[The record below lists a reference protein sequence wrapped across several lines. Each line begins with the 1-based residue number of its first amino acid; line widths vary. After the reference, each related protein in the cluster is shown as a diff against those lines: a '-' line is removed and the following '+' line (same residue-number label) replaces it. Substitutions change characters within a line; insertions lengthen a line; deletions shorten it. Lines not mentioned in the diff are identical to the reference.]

1 LAKAG
6 GIGKAEAAIKHLQF
20 NYSSVVIRMKGMN
33 PAITSHDA
41 FDRAIE
47 PLIKVFSRDQAAQI
61 ASFHADTEL
70 QVRIEELASKPTKVS
85 SLKANW
91 RNTKATLRPIGLLP
105 FCKPRFRG

>member
-1 LAKAG
+1 
-6 GIGKAEAAIKHLQF
+6 
-20 NYSSVVIRMKGMN
+20 MKGMN

-70 QVRIEELASKPTKVS
+70 QDRIEELAT
-85 SLKANW
+85 KANEGELTESELAEYEGYAQAN
-91 RNTKATLRPIGLLP
+91 RFIAVLQAKVKGLINEP
-105 FCKPRFRG
+105 NGQQ